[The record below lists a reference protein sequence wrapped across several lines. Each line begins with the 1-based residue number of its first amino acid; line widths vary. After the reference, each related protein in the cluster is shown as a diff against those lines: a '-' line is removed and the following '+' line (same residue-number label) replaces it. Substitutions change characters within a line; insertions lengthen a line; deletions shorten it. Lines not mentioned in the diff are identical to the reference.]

1 MATISIKK
9 PRQMYPF
16 VNFKTNVDD
25 ATDAKF
31 GEVVTLFAE
40 QEAAF
45 EGYLEE
51 VMTKQTLEHYSLD
64 GTNLEGNQ
72 TGLLMGV
79 VSEDGLF
86 DSFVVRVDDT
96 GFDDTDP
103 LHFTV
108 DVKVNGSSIL
118 DSAVQIDSDETEGG
132 NSSVT
137 EIVGDFNALQVSKGD
152 KITVDLAVTRTAPGT
167 EMSGILLVSEIKKP
181 TFDFS

>member
-1 MATISIKK
+1 MSTISNKK
-9 PRQMYPF
+9 PRQLYPS
-16 VNFKTNVDD
+16 VNFENAAER
-25 ATDAKF
+25 ATAQERTDMSA
-31 GEVVTLFAE
+31 LFL
-40 QEAAF
+40 
-45 EGYLEE
+45 GY
-51 VMTKQTLEHYSLD
+51 VGQVITKQTLEHYSLD

-72 TGLLMGV
+72 TNLLMGV
-79 VSEDGLF
+79 VSEDGSF

-118 DSAVQIDSDETEGG
+118 DSAVQIDSDDTAGG

-137 EIVGDFNALQVSKGD
+137 EIVGDFNALDVSKGD
-152 KITVDLAVTRTAPGT
+152 KITVDLAVTRTTPGT